1 VAQDYLS
8 TSELPVEHLDGS
20 FTVAVLDARAGRVIL
35 YRNLAGNGFT
45 YYTVTPDG
53 FAFGSNLAELV
64 ERSSITPRV
73 NEALLPAMFLFRFVP
88 GRETLFDGVYRL
100 LPGEQ
105 VVFDS
110 QGLRRTQVQT
120 FATLRENPSPP
131 APLPQGERG
140 ALPAHLRQGERGVL
154 ASGRNAIDRFE
165 DTVRGVLGHYAEVA
179 PDTANLLSG
188 GVDSSYLQAVWNTVR
203 PGDARPQSFSVSV
216 DHPLTQI
223 DTDYALSAAQALHTQ
238 HTLIPARASY
248 ADYLL
253 ESIATT
259 GEPPNHA
266 MTVYF
271 GMLARAMVERGFSV
285 GLCGEG
291 ADSLF
296 GIGAADLLRYA
307 QSIRRWLPWP
317 GVRRWG
323 KALAGA
329 AGRYWLPA
337 AFDVAEHAYDFTHWG
352 HPLNR
357 VAVFADWDAVRA
369 CFGDDGVDTALAYR
383 RQLLEQLAVG
393 DDPLECLHAVGYLGE
408 AVDSASLWTTLFN
421 AAGAELRCPY
431 LDSRVLRL
439 ALSLPPAQRFR
450 YRRPKDLLK
459 RALARHVP
467 RELAYRFKLGFG
479 QPIFEYLAP
488 GGPLRPWVE
497 RIGSY
502 DFVDRASLL
511 AALARPNWF
520 LYSLLCFDIWH
531 KLFIERSLPRERF
544 AIASLWASASGVPL
558 AACPPVVG

>member
-1 VAQDYLS
+1 LRDGLETLRPVGIAERVGRCYCDSGKLPAE
-8 TSELPVEHLDGS
+8 ELEGS
-20 FTVAVLDARAGRVIL
+20 FTIAVLDARAGRVML

-53 FAFGSNLAELV
+53 FAFGSNLAEVV
-64 ERSSITPRV
+64 ERSGITPRV

-110 QGLRRTQVQT
+110 QGLRRTPVQT
-120 FATLRENPSPP
+120 FATLRENPSTT
-131 APLPQGERG
+131 APLPRGERG
-140 ALPAHLRQGERGVL
+140 ADAVERL
-154 ASGRNAIDRFE
+154 E
-165 DTVRGVLGHYAEVA
+165 TTMRGVLGHYGEGA

-188 GVDSSYLQAVWNTVR
+188 GVDSSYLQAVWNSVR
-203 PGDARPQSFSVSV
+203 PGDGRPRSFSVSV

-223 DTDYALSAAQALHTQ
+223 DTDYALSAARALHTQ

-307 QSIRRWLPWP
+307 QAIRRWLPWP
-317 GVRRWG
+317 SVRRWG

-337 AFDVAEHAYDFTHWG
+337 SFDLAEHADDFTHWD

-369 CFGDDGVDTALAYR
+369 CFGDEGVDSALAHR
-383 RQLLEQLAVG
+383 RRLLEQVAVG
-393 DDPLECLHAVGYLGE
+393 DDSLECLHAVGYLGE

-439 ALSLPPAQRFR
+439 ALSLPPVQRFR

-479 QPIFEYLAP
+479 QPIFEYLAE

-502 DFVDRASLL
+502 DFVDAASLS

-520 LYSLLCFDIWH
+520 LYSLLCYDIWH

-544 AIASLWASASGVPL
+544 AASSRPVNVAALAYVP
-558 AACPPVVG
+558 

>member
-1 VAQDYLS
+1 MR
-8 TSELPVEHLDGS
+8 H
-20 FTVAVLDARAGRVIL
+20 
-35 YRNLAGNGFT
+35 
-45 YYTVTPDG
+45 
-53 FAFGSNLAELV
+53 
-64 ERSSITPRV
+64 
-73 NEALLPAMFLFRFVP
+73 
-88 GRETLFDGVYRL
+88 
-100 LPGEQ
+100 
-105 VVFDS
+105 
-110 QGLRRTQVQT
+110 
-120 FATLRENPSPP
+120 
-131 APLPQGERG
+131 
-140 ALPAHLRQGERGVL
+140 VL
-154 ASGRNAIDRFE
+154 AD
-165 DTVRGVLGHYAEVA
+165 YAEAA

-188 GVDSSYLQAVWNTVR
+188 GVDSSYLQAVWNAAR
-203 PGDARPQSFSVSV
+203 PGDVRPRSFSVSV

-223 DTDYALSAAQALHTQ
+223 DTDYALSAARALHTQ

-271 GMLARAMVERGFSV
+271 GMLARALVERGFSV

-337 AFDVAEHAYDFTHWG
+337 AFDLAEHADDFTHWD

-502 DFVDRASLL
+502 DFVDRASLS

-520 LYSLLCFDIWH
+520 LYSLLCYDIWH

-544 AIASLWASASGVPL
+544 AASSRSANSAALAYVP
-558 AACPPVVG
+558 